1 MEAFFES
8 NRHAIEE
15 GIRKYNTVLT
25 RTSETLAGDDTFK
38 KAFSSF
44 YQLKFYK
51 QDPEEAQLKQQYFN
65 LMQQHYIDSSA
76 FNPYLDFQ
84 KVLNE
89 MHTFCDKVQMSFA
102 SKLLHTIYPQ
112 ECPIYDSI
120 VGNLHFGISRKN
132 DIKKGS
138 AALMDYYNKYSL
150 FCNSEEAKEIISLFK
165 EAFPAS
171 ASFSDY
177 KIIDFVLW
185 RDRSEENLLFAKEWI
200 SYVIAKQRIKQLE
213 MSIHPYSVSLCK
225 SH

>member
-1 MEAFFES
+1 
-8 NRHAIEE
+8 
-15 GIRKYNTVLT
+15 
-25 RTSETLAGDDTFK
+25 
-38 KAFSSF
+38 
-44 YQLKFYK
+44 
-51 QDPEEAQLKQQYFN
+51 
-65 LMQQHYIDSSA
+65 
-76 FNPYLDFQ
+76 
-84 KVLNE
+84 
-89 MHTFCDKVQMSFA
+89 
-102 SKLLHTIYPQ
+102 
-112 ECPIYDSI
+112 
-120 VGNLHFGISRKN
+120 
-132 DIKKGS
+132 
-138 AALMDYYNKYSL
+138 MDYYNKYSL